1 MHCKTRLFCVVFG
14 CLLSLS
20 SAGCTPPPSKPA
32 PLALKISTVL
42 AASKQITDYDEYVGR
57 TDATETV
64 EVRARVTG
72 YIKQIHFTDGQS
84 IQENDLLFSIEPD
97 VYQAAHQQ
105 ALAKIELMKARVGL
119 AKSKLARAKSLIDV
133 KAISQEEYEENVAA
147 LTEAQAQEVSAQADS
162 QISALD
168 LKYTE
173 VRSPISG
180 RIDRAL
186 ITPGNIVTGG
196 LGTGTLLTTIVKTDP
211 MYVYFDVDEQSVLR
225 YQRLIQSR
233 TRDGSADAVATRDL
247 KSLEEP
253 CMVQLGDEKDF
264 PHRGKL
270 DFLQN
275 RIDGR
280 TGSIKLRAILDN
292 KDNLFKPGMFVRI
305 RVPVSQPY
313 SAVLVPEACVGVD
326 QDTRYVIAVGA
337 DKKPVRRT
345 VELGRSIGTWRV
357 VTQGL
362 DPGTQVVYRGLQRV
376 RPDAQL
382 EIEQIDVPM
391 ELGDFAQADAS
402 QGAQ

>member
-1 MHCKTRLFCVVFG
+1 
-14 CLLSLS
+14 
-20 SAGCTPPPSKPA
+20 
-32 PLALKISTVL
+32 
-42 AASKQITDYDEYVGR
+42 
-57 TDATETV
+57 
-64 EVRARVTG
+64 
-72 YIKQIHFTDGQS
+72 
-84 IQENDLLFSIEPD
+84 
-97 VYQAAHQQ
+97 
-105 ALAKIELMKARVGL
+105 
-119 AKSKLARAKSLIDV
+119 
-133 KAISQEEYEENVAA
+133 
-147 LTEAQAQEVSAQADS
+147 
-162 QISALD
+162 
-168 LKYTE
+168 
-173 VRSPISG
+173 
-180 RIDRAL
+180 
-186 ITPGNIVTGG
+186 
-196 LGTGTLLTTIVKTDP
+196 
-211 MYVYFDVDEQSVLR
+211 
-225 YQRLIQSR
+225 
-233 TRDGSADAVATRDL
+233 
-247 KSLEEP
+247 
-253 CMVQLGDEKDF
+253 MVQLGDEKDF